1 VPLVRIDLTDQMP
14 DSQVAGISQ
23 AVHDALVQTFKI
35 PPRDKFQIITKHP
48 VGQIIAQDAGLGF
61 ERKPGVVVLQIF
73 TQKGRTAAIKQQL
86 YKAISD
92 GLAAVGVGGTELFLG
107 YQENGPEDWSFA
119 YGEAQYLTGKLS
131 VPEI

>member
-1 VPLVRIDLTDQMP
+1 LPLVRIDLTDQMP
-14 DSQVAGISQ
+14 DSQVEGISQ

-48 VGQIIAQDAGLGF
+48 AGQIIAQDAGLGF
-61 ERKPGVVVLQIF
+61 ERQPGVVVVQIF
-73 TQKGRTAAIKQQL
+73 TQRGRSSALKQTL

-92 GLAAVGVGGTELFLG
+92 GLAGVGVGGTELFLG

-119 YGEAQYLTGKLS
+119 HGEAQYLTGKLS
-131 VPEI
+131 IPAS